1 MVYTINQSNSDS
13 SENCKGSVWKELV
26 FAFVASIPF
35 FTQGIESTTLTSTAH
50 AGHFTSQNHVPW
62 STTTYILAAMASAPI
77 FCYVIERFGRKVG
90 IFIISLVQGISCIP
104 LLLDISEINILVL
117 HTLAGITT
125 GGLFTV
131 FPTYIREISST
142 STRGLALSLMM
153 PMTAGGYMMNL
164 VMGLEELTFLMVALV
179 AVQMMMV
186 FCLLESPSYLVMIKK
201 YECAKFSIAHLK
213 CLPPEH
219 PTVLDNVTKLKEESD
234 RARAKG
240 NLHLVTILKNPIWR
254 DATKIGLVLQSTMIL
269 GGSIVF
275 LDQNKALEQ
284 LKLTEDPDRLLA
296 LTCFF
301 AGSLVCTAVIRVME
315 RRVFSIP
322 CRVLYRYTTAA
333 PVALAGS
340 SLHPPWTRSFNQS
353 PEFKVP
359 STYLLSAAYFLM
371 VISMGVLAVYTQADL
386 TVTSLRWVP
395 VAALGVLVFGY
406 GVAWGLPTIV
416 IVELF
421 NFEVRDKTSKQEV
434 RAHQLGLLFVY
445 CQLIKLAHVHSFPY
459 IEAYVGVYTLFYI
472 FAGVN
477 LFGAVYCLFH
487 IPDLENKTTRQIER
501 QLKRVP
507 LLKM

>member
-315 RRVFSIP
+315 RR
-322 CRVLYRYTTAA
+322 
-333 PVALAGS
+333 
-340 SLHPPWTRSFNQS
+340 
-353 PEFKVP
+353 
-359 STYLLSAAYFLM
+359 YLLSAAYFLM

-421 NFEVRDKTSKQEV
+421 NFEV